1 MPPDRQRPYP
11 RGEGAQLIDL
21 AFSPGAMPSFLE
33 AILENVRAR
42 FAPPP
47 PPPSMPL
54 RFSAEWYSAQ
64 SAAREAATEPRS
76 FSVREYA
83 TAPPPPDNSFAVREY
98 ATSGPLLEVLPSANT
113 YKDAFVRPPGL
124 TFD

>member
-47 PPPSMPL
+47 PPPMPL
-54 RFSAEWYSAQ
+54 PLSPAWFAEQ
-64 SAAREAATEPRS
+64 SAAREAATEPRT
-76 FSVREYA
+76 FAHREFA
-83 TAPPPPDNSFAVREY
+83 TAPPPPER
-98 ATSGPLLEVLPSANT
+98 
-113 YKDAFVRPPGL
+113 AFSIR
-124 TFD
+124 